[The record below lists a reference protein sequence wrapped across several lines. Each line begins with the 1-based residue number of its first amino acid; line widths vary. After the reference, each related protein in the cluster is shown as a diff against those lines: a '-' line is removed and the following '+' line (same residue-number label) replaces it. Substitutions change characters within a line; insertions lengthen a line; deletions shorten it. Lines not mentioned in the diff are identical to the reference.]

1 MNSISNNNVS
11 FGGTFVINYKKSI
24 PGMREG
30 FEKAIGNHRR
40 IIFDG
45 FNGKKDTVLYVLR
58 NCKDYDAATFLKTNN
73 KRFKYM
79 PDVDTKAQ
87 FETLEEAEKYISDNN
102 PTVISKI
109 KDLMSYVAENRI
121 KQRAN
126 YRRPINEY
134 IFKRFGIT
142 SDEVTRSKDSRGIV
156 LYSDKKTGKARVQI
170 SPFNENGTY
179 FVRVK
184 DSTYP
189 YDISR
194 YAVDKDGNFLH
205 KFETPEEINTFK
217 EKFEA
222 AWRFLCNPEKF
233 TKKF

>member
-11 FGGTFVINYKKSI
+11 FGGTFVINYRKAI

-30 FEKAIGNHRR
+30 FENAIGKHKR

-45 FNGKKDTVLYVLR
+45 YNGKKDTVLYVLK
-58 NCKDYDAATFLKTNN
+58 NSKDYDAATFLKTNN

-79 PDVDTKAQ
+79 PDIDTKAR
-87 FETLEEAEKYISDNN
+87 FDTLEEAEKYISENN

-109 KDLMSYVAENRI
+109 KDLMNYVSENRI
-121 KQRAN
+121 KQKAI
-126 YRRPINEY
+126 YRRPINQY

-142 SDEVTRSKDSRGIV
+142 NDEVTKTNDSRGIV
-156 LYSDKKTGKARVQI
+156 LYRDKKTGKARVQL
-170 SPFNENGTY
+170 SPFNENGTC

-184 DSTYP
+184 DSTFP

-194 YAVDKDGNFLH
+194 YAVDKDGNFLY
-205 KFETPEEINTFK
+205 KFETPEEIKKFK
-217 EKFEA
+217 EKFKA
-222 AWRFLCNPEKF
+222 AWHFFCNPEKF
-233 TKKF
+233 TKK